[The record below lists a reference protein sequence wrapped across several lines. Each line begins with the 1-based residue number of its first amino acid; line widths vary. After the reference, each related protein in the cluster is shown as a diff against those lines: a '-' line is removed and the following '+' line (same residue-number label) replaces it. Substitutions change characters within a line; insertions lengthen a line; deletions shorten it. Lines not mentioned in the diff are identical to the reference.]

1 MPLRAELTSLFTLQY
16 ATGLYENKVTGG
28 RDWLVLLGSFL
39 CGSSAG
45 LFWSVEGAIV
55 MGYPEPSK
63 RGRYLA
69 YWLAFRNAG
78 SVLGGSI
85 NLGLNAKNSK
95 GGSVSS
101 STYLVFIVLQAIAP
115 FVGYLVSSESR
126 SRSTVDLRAKSLLIS
141 TSLYSHSR

>member
-1 MPLRAELTSLFTLQY
+1 
-16 ATGLYENKVTGG
+16 
-28 RDWLVLLGSFL
+28 
-39 CGSSAG
+39 
-45 LFWSVEGAIV
+45 

-126 SRSTVDLRAKSLLIS
+126 SRSTVDLRAKFLPIS
-141 TSLYSHSR
+141 TSLHSR